1 MFNILLNN
9 IQVIFNEYYLFVQSS
24 GSAQEDD
31 RITLRITEDADYAS
45 NKGQYVA
52 LNLGIPQNNLSLM
65 AGPLSV
71 GEEGKGPASKMKGF
85 RYRAV
90 FFILLLR

>member
-1 MFNILLNN
+1 MLNN

-52 LNLGIPQNNLSLM
+52 LNLGIPQKKDRQCSLTEFKLKE
-65 AGPLSV
+65 PF
-71 GEEGKGPASKMKGF
+71 SKNQ
-85 RYRAV
+85 
-90 FFILLLR
+90 L